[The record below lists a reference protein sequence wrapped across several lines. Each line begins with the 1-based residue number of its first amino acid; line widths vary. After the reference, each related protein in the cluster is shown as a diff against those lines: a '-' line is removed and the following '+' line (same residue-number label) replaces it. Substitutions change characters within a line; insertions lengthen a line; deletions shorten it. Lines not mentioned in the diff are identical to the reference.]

1 MRSYLR
7 SRQSVDPAQAILGE
21 DRGRKERNHGTAV
34 GAEEALVRRLLEDT
48 QDGDHPVWSSRAA
61 AAATA
66 RAPRGLMPLMVVVTD
81 QLIVIRWL

>member
-21 DRGRKERNHGTAV
+21 DCGREERNHGTAV

-48 QDGDHPVWSSRAA
+48 QDGDHPAVVQPGRRGSHCARAA
-61 AAATA
+61 WPHAAD
-66 RAPRGLMPLMVVVTD
+66 GCGH
-81 QLIVIRWL
+81 